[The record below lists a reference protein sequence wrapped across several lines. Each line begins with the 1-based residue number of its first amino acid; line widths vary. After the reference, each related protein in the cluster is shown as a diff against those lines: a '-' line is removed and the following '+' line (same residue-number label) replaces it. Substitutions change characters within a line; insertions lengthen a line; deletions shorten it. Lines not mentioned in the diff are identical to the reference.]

1 MSNTRMFLVTMA
13 AFSMFALPAMA
24 DDQPH
29 NWSGFYVG
37 GNLGAASSNN
47 SIGITTDTFNAKS
60 PNAKPPLSALD
71 QAAGPTSL
79 QLAGARTSLPALQRP
94 ARRRPNNP

>member
-1 MSNTRMFLVTMA
+1 
-13 AFSMFALPAMA
+13 MA

-47 SIGITTDTFNAKS
+47 SIGITTDTFNAKPPNAKPPNAKS